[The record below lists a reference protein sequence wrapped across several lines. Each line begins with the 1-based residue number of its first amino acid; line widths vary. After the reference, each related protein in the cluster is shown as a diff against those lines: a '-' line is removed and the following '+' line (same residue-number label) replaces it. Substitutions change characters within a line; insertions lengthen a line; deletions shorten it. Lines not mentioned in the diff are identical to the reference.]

1 MVKLRQP
8 GKGASKPATAKPRS
22 KGNNGQSGKRKTG
35 HSLFA
40 QHQAVAVDSL
50 DRLLKEPGSSLLTWA
65 VIGIAL
71 SLPLCLLLVLLNFR
85 QFSSGLDEA
94 GNISLYMNLGLDDQA
109 LASVTD
115 NVNTLASVAATRLIS
130 ASQALGEFETLSGFG
145 DILEDLDEN
154 PLPAVIEVTPVSQ
167 DPDSIRLLA
176 RELESFSGVDT
187 VQVDLEWVR
196 RLDSM
201 LDLAQRFTLGLA
213 LLLCLGVVL
222 AVGNTVR
229 LAIENRR
236 DEILVVKLVGGTD
249 AYVSRPFLYTG
260 LWFGVG
266 GGLIALVLVLLTLL
280 LLSGPVGR
288 LVTLYDSDFSLVGL
302 SISEVLLILVVA
314 GGLGLAGAWLSV
326 LRHLRQIEPV

>member
-1 MVKLRQP
+1 
-8 GKGASKPATAKPRS
+8 
-22 KGNNGQSGKRKTG
+22 
-35 HSLFA
+35 
-40 QHQAVAVDSL
+40 
-50 DRLLKEPGSSLLTWA
+50 LLKEPGSSLLTWA

-167 DPDSIRLLA
+167 DPDSIRLLS